1 VEEGSMSLTPHPAL
15 AQLERFIGTW
25 DVTAN
30 FGGQVMGGVAV
41 TFEWLEGGAFLVERT
56 VAENLDGVPAEIL
69 ANSPL
74 PTTRIIG
81 YDDSAEVFTVLYADR
96 RGVARVYQMR
106 LVGDRWDMARDAPGF
121 GQRFT
126 AEFDAEG
133 RTISGRWEMSSDN
146 ETWEHDFAMTYARR
160 G

>member
-1 VEEGSMSLTPHPAL
+1 MPLTPHAAL

-30 FGGQVMGGVAV
+30 FGGQVMGGVTA
-41 TFEWLEGGAFLVERT
+41 TFGWLEGGAFVVERS
-56 VAENLDGVPAEIL
+56 VMEAADDVPAEIL

-81 YDDSAEVFTVLYADR
+81 YDDSAEMFTVLYADR

-146 ETWEHDFAMTYARR
+146 ETWEHDFAMTYTRR